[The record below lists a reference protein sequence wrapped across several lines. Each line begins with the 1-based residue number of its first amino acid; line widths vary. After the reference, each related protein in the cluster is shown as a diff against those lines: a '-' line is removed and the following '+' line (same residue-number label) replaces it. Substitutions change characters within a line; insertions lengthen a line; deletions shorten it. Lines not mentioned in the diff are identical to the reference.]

1 MHRIAFAQAK
11 TFDWA
16 VGRGEQRRQV
26 GIIAIGQQQAVARYE
41 PDEMFEGGP
50 DRLKVFKNVRVIE
63 LQIVDDCHLWQVM
76 DELAAFVEEG
86 GVVFVPFDD
95 EPLAVGEA
103 GALAEIVGETAD
115 EVAWIEAIVLE
126 HPGQQRGGGG
136 LAVGAS
142 DDEGAFAANEKLFQQ
157 LRQRAIAQ
165 PVVQHVLGF
174 GVATRNGVAH
184 DNEVRFVGEVSF
196 GVATDHFDSSLR

>member
-1 MHRIAFAQAK
+1 
-11 TFDWA
+11 
-16 VGRGEQRRQV
+16 
-26 GIIAIGQQQAVARYE
+26 
-41 PDEMFEGGP
+41 MFEGGL
-50 DRLKVFKNVRVIE
+50 DGLEVIKDIRVIE
-63 LQIVDDCHLWQVM
+63 FEVVDDGNLRQVV

-142 DDEGAFAANEKLFQQ
+142 DDEGAFA
-157 LRQRAIAQ
+157 
-165 PVVQHVLGF
+165 
-174 GVATRNGVAH
+174 
-184 DNEVRFVGEVSF
+184 
-196 GVATDHFDSSLR
+196 